1 MVQIHTTL
9 LNNYN
14 MEDIDFVFLEY
25 TNFLN
30 KRYKSF
36 GNDWVRI
43 CDDKIIYNI
52 TEILDEFKTERPELW
67 QSK

>member
-1 MVQIHTTL
+1 
-9 LNNYN
+9 

-30 KRYKSF
+30 EKYKIF
-36 GNDWVRI
+36 GEDWVRI
-43 CDDKIIYNI
+43 SDDKIIYNI
-52 TEILDEFKTERPELW
+52 TEILQDFKLERPELW